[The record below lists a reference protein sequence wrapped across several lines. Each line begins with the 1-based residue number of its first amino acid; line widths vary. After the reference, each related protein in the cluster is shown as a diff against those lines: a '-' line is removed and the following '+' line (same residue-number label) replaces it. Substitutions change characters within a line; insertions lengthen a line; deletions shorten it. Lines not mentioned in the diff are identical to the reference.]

1 MSRPPKLAL
10 PLPGPL
16 RSITVEIP
24 ATWTPHEALAVFEL
38 LDDLRDKVWSLY
50 RLQIQAVL
58 RDLYGPANEDDD
70 SSRPI
75 DERSLRLAPSRLPS
89 PVRSANCKPPGDS
102 SHYPMPYPQCQTPA
116 RTTKR
121 R

>member
-1 MSRPPKLAL
+1 MDA
-10 PLPGPL
+10 
-16 RSITVEIP
+16 
-24 ATWTPHEALAVFEL
+24 HEALAVFEL

-75 DERSLRLAPSRLPS
+75 DERSL
-89 PVRSANCKPPGDS
+89 
-102 SHYPMPYPQCQTPA
+102 
-116 RTTKR
+116 
-121 R
+121 